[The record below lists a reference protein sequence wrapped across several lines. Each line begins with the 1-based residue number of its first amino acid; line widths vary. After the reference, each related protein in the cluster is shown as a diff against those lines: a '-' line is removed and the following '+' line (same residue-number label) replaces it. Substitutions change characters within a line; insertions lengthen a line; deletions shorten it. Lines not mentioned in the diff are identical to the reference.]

1 MQEYVLMNLR
11 DIEKLE
17 REKTI
22 FFDGRQSDRGSR
34 AASAARHGCLCRRR
48 SAEKICGGAEKEFPD
63 FTLVKMP
70 PPCT

>member
-22 FFDGRQSDRGSR
+22 FLMAVSPIEV
-34 AASAARHGCLCRRR
+34 HGPHLPLGTDVFVAEDLQKDMRRR
-48 SAEKICGGAEKEFPD
+48 
-63 FTLVKMP
+63 
-70 PPCT
+70 